1 MDESDMDVFSE
12 FLHGSDEDDYEDDDY
27 SRPQVQIGDGPP
39 SESKI
44 RLDKLVFCSF
54 FLLVFCLLENV
65 SKKSE
70 QNH

>member
-39 SESKI
+39 SERI
-44 RLDKLVFCSF
+44 RERRETSSQSNYLHLKVCF
-54 FLLVFCLLENV
+54 
-65 SKKSE
+65 
-70 QNH
+70 HMI